1 MSMLCK
7 WINKTLAGNNAKTS
21 KVKKCQ
27 AVKLKSQTFIKACE
41 WMRLKYFG
49 KKIITVCKIS
59 DMKIYNMNVFNF
71 LTPVNGVKK
80 LNLLWIQ
87 KTQSIIGIFLL
98 LQTIW
103 PRKNE
108 YKRKEQP

>member
-1 MSMLCK
+1 
-7 WINKTLAGNNAKTS
+7 
-21 KVKKCQ
+21 
-27 AVKLKSQTFIKACE
+27 
-41 WMRLKYFG
+41 
-49 KKIITVCKIS
+49 
-59 DMKIYNMNVFNF
+59 MKIYNASVFNF

-98 LQTIW
+98 QTIW

>member
-1 MSMLCK
+1 MLK
-7 WINKTLAGNNAKTS
+7 HQKS
-21 KVKKCQ
+21 KKCQ
-27 AVKLKSQTFIKACE
+27 AVKLKSQTFIKARE

-49 KKIITVCKIS
+49 KKIITVCRIS
-59 DMKIYNMNVFNF
+59 DLKIYNASVFNF
-71 LTPVNGVKK
+71 LAPVNGVKK

-98 LQTIW
+98 QTIW